1 MMFARWAA
9 ELRGAENTLPLFS
22 VERSN
27 KMGGDPN
34 IRYYHSYWR
43 VGPSEALLIE
53 ATPPPRCVSWNFQLN
68 NHWMESLDYRYFKIH
83 VNKGSAV
90 RSNPRPHRL
99 FPSLHGFAQVTLP
112 DGTIRIVVAAEDPAI
127 PGSNWLDTAGHAF
140 GTDCFRWITCASN
153 PLAFAS
159 AL

>member
-1 MMFARWAA
+1 M
-9 ELRGAENTLPLFS
+9 
-22 VERSN
+22 
-27 KMGGDPN
+27 
-34 IRYYHSYWR
+34 
-43 VGPSEALLIE
+43 
-53 ATPPPRCVSWNFQLN
+53 
-68 NHWMESLDYRYFKIH
+68 
-83 VNKGSAV
+83 
-90 RSNPRPHRL
+90 
-99 FPSLHGFAQVTLP
+99 TLP

>member
-1 MMFARWAA
+1 MGRVLLQLELETLRQELRASMGDVVRPRSREESALRGENRASA

-53 ATPPPRCVSWNFQLN
+53 ATPPPRC
-68 NHWMESLDYRYFKIH
+68 
-83 VNKGSAV
+83 
-90 RSNPRPHRL
+90 
-99 FPSLHGFAQVTLP
+99 
-112 DGTIRIVVAAEDPAI
+112 
-127 PGSNWLDTAGHAF
+127 AG
-140 GTDCFRWITCASN
+140 
-153 PLAFAS
+153 PPP
-159 AL
+159 